1 MSIAGRLRTVV
12 GLPAVLA
19 LVLTIP
25 TFAHAQTTSASVS
38 GIVQDAQGEHTGRHR
53 HTDKP
58 HAR

>member
-38 GIVQDAQGEHTGRHR
+38 GIVQDAQGEHYRASPSH
-53 HTDKP
+53 
-58 HAR
+58 